1 MAWLCSSKTL
11 FTRAGTRQDL
21 ASGHS
26 FPTCE
31 LELLRDLVQS
41 MFSALCSGPVL
52 SGTVLGPGDAV
63 RSHNLG
69 VIELP
74 VSLKKKKKKLLLTN
88 YTDCIA
94 MTIV

>member
-74 VSLKKKKKKLLLTN
+74 VSFKKKKKK
-88 YTDCIA
+88 A
-94 MTIV
+94 IVN